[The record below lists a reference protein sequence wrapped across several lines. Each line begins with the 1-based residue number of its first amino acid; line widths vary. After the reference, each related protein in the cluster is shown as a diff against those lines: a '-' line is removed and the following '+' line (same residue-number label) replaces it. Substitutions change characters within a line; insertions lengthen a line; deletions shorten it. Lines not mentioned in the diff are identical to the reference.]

1 MFDTPITTDTVIA
14 GLEKAIAIQFPQNFT
29 IKELSYKLAYG
40 DFPDGRLT
48 LGPIEMIALFTY
60 LRQQRNA
67 ENVSQT

>member
-1 MFDTPITTDTVIA
+1 MFDTPITTDTVIT
-14 GLEKAIAIQFPQNFT
+14 GLEKAIAIQFPVNFT
-29 IKELSYKLAYG
+29 IKELSYYLAVG
-40 DFPDGRLT
+40 NEGNLA